1 MRNKTNLLIEKYNIV
16 KTLVLNCG
24 SSSIK
29 YKLFNMTSGEVMAQ
43 GGIERVGSEESF
55 LKFTD
60 KDGWKV
66 TLEKSVPNHEE
77 GIAFI
82 LSILKDDK
90 YGCIKSFS
98 EIGAV
103 GHRVVHG
110 GEKFASSVLI
120 TQEVI
125 DKIIECSQFAPL
137 HNPANLEGIMAM
149 QKILPETPQ
158 IGVFDTAFHQTIPD
172 YAFLYAF
179 PYSIYEQYGVRR
191 YGFHG
196 TSHRYVSH
204 RACEILG
211 VPYEKQRIITAHIG
225 NGGSITAIKDGKSID
240 TSMGMTPSE
249 GLIMGTRC
257 GDIDAGA
264 IPFIME
270 KENLDTNGLSDFI
283 NKKSGVAGF
292 TGISSDMR
300 DIEREMY
307 AGNPRASKILKM
319 YGYRIKKY
327 VGSYAAALGGLDILV
342 FTGGVGENQWIT
354 REAVCKDM
362 EFLGLIFDEDKNTN
376 ERGREIILS
385 KPESKVTVMVVP
397 TDEEFMIASDTQAIL
412 GKK

>member
-1 MRNKTNLLIEKYNIV
+1 M

-29 YKLFNMTSGEVMAQ
+29 YKLFDMTSGEVMAQ
-43 GGIERVGSEESF
+43 GGIERVGTDDSF

-60 KDGWKV
+60 KNEKKV
-66 TLEKSVPNHEE
+66 TLEKYIPNHEE

-82 LSILKDDK
+82 LSILTDEK
-90 YGCIKSFS
+90 YGCIKSYN
-98 EIGAV
+98 EIGAI

-125 DKIIECSQFAPL
+125 DKIIECAQFAPL
-137 HNPANLEGIMAM
+137 HNPANLEGIRAI

-158 IGVFDTAFHQTIPD
+158 VGVFDTAFHQSIPD

-179 PYSIYEQYGVRR
+179 PHDIYEKHGVRR

-196 TSHRYVSH
+196 TSHRYVSR

-211 VPYEKQRIITAHIG
+211 VPYEEQRIITAHIG

-240 TSMGMTPSE
+240 TSMGMTPTE

-264 IPFIME
+264 LPYIMD
-270 KENLDTNGLSDFI
+270 KEHLDTNGLADFI

-292 TGISSDMR
+292 SEISSDMR
-300 DIEREMY
+300 DIESAVFAGDKRAIQILSMY
-307 AGNPRASKILKM
+307 N
-319 YGYRIKKY
+319 YRIKKY
-327 VGSYAAALGGLDILV
+327 IGSYSAALGGLDILV

-354 REAVCKDM
+354 RREVCKNM
-362 EFLGLIFDEDKNTN
+362 EYLGLIFDEKKNES
-376 ERGREIILS
+376 ERGREVVLS
-385 KPESKVTVMVVP
+385 KPESRVKVMVVP
-397 TDEEFMIASDTQAIL
+397 TDEEYLIASDTQEL
-412 GKK
+412 LEKE